1 MLDTQQRVD
10 LRQHEEQIA
19 IPVHFVCAAGGDA
32 DSANY
37 WTPNIERSAQSPGPR
52 VLGRDAARQNCQQL
66 NALRA
71 QKRFTRRRGVRGVK
85 TLLGLGLSCKLLGRK
100 LLDTHKAS
108 RVFRVTAPIRRVI
121 RQWSLAQ
128 IRGKDRVQ
136 LNTEKPDTGSTLGD
150 KFPTCSLRSTEGKAS
165 LGEGVLTV
173 RIGAANLAGAFVCLC
188 RVQEIEV

>member
-1 MLDTQQRVD
+1 MRRSPTARRANCHSSPLRLRRGWGCGFGELLDTQHRA
-10 LRQHEEQIA
+10 ECA
-19 IPVHFVCAAGGDA
+19 IPWAA
-32 DSANY
+32 SARARRC
-37 WTPNIERSAQSPGPR
+37 TAELSAAERPASAK
-52 VLGRDAARQNCQQL
+52 AIHAE
-66 NALRA
+66 A
-71 QKRFTRRRGVRGVK
+71 RRRGVRGVK

-188 RVQEIEV
+188 RVQAIEV